1 MVGLTWWSRLAA
13 VARTATRAT
22 HEANPIWGGVHASSW
37 GVSMHQ
43 KGVSTYQLPIG
54 IPFLVYG
61 RYTLNTSVS
70 EAILSL

>member
-13 VARTATRAT
+13 VARTASRTTAD
-22 HEANPIWGGVHASSW
+22 ANPIWGGVHASGW

-54 IPFLVYG
+54 LSA
-61 RYTLNTSVS
+61 TLGDRVRVMISDFD
-70 EAILSL
+70 A